1 MGARGFVKAVA
12 VLALLATGA
21 RAGAST
27 VVEPIARL
35 VLEGGYDTNPFH
47 DGSGTAETGRISPD
61 FGFSARDHLFDVRL
75 TYGGDWVMFRAPGG
89 GIWNHRGTLSLDATP
104 NRRLE
109 LTGRAR
115 FDYAQDVLGLAAVG
129 IFRTERDSA
138 FFTHARA
145 RGEYRLTRRVDLAGT
160 LAEQLVIFDDGTGG
174 AMHAPAV
181 ELLTRTQRPLRVGVA
196 AGVTVF
202 QRFEED
208 FREISWAHSLRGRAE
223 VRASRIMTF
232 TLLAGP
238 AVWLGPGGDAVVP
251 EASVELLR
259 STRTSDL
266 RVKLGHGLGIGST
279 ARPALVNSA
288 EVGAAWRIG
297 RRVVLRG
304 DGGLWHS
311 GRAPSG
317 DDATLGYATGGEAG
331 LLFGRGLLLSMRM
344 TRYGRLDEQIP
355 ELDRTV
361 IALRLGWELVTR

>member
-1 MGARGFVKAVA
+1 
-12 VLALLATGA
+12 
-21 RAGAST
+21 
-27 VVEPIARL
+27 
-35 VLEGGYDTNPFH
+35 
-47 DGSGTAETGRISPD
+47 
-61 FGFSARDHLFDVRL
+61 
-75 TYGGDWVMFRAPGG
+75 VMFRASGG

-181 ELLTRTQRPLRVGVA
+181 ELLTRAKRPIRVGVA

-232 TLLAGP
+232 SLLAGP

-251 EASVELLR
+251 EASMELLR

-279 ARPALVNSA
+279 ARPALVDSA